1 MAAPVSVDT
10 VLAPVDGSEAS
21 MQAAEYALA
30 IAERYGASVHILSIV
45 SEDSVRAMATGEL
58 EPETVANRMETF
70 VESLESIVPEGVTIG
85 HSAAA
90 GFSLKRKTQH
100 PGSVI
105 LDVADEVDAD
115 FLVIPREPLTGRPD
129 EVLSKSAEYV
139 LLYASQPVLSV

>member
-30 IAERYGASVHILSIV
+30 IAERYGASVHLLSIV

-58 EPETVANRMETF
+58 EPDTVADRMETF
-70 VESLESIVPEGVTIG
+70 VKSLESIRPESVSVG

-90 GFSLKRKTQH
+90 GFSLHRKTQH

-105 LDVADEVDAD
+105 LDVADDVDAD

-129 EVLSKSAEYV
+129 EVLSKAAEYV